1 MRRLREWL
9 RARRAR
15 PHAATRRAAPSGAA
29 GARGASEER
38 SERSERAP
46 HGPPEHNDQG
56 GQTLTEYS
64 ILMGVVGGGFAY
76 TAIEFLPNFIDA
88 LQRYYDGFYAM
99 LNLPFP

>member
-1 MRRLREWL
+1 MRRLRQWL
-9 RARRAR
+9 RAARRSR
-15 PHAATRRAAPSGAA
+15 PVA
-29 GARGASEER
+29 
-38 SERSERAP
+38 
-46 HGPPEHNDQG
+46 DVG

-88 LQRYYDGFYAM
+88 LQRYYDGFYVM

>member
-1 MRRLREWL
+1 MRRLRDWR

-15 PHAATRRAAPSGAA
+15 PHA
-29 GARGASEER
+29 
-38 SERSERAP
+38 
-46 HGPPEHNDQG
+46 DQG

-64 ILMGVVGGGFAY
+64 ILMGLVGGGFAY

>member
-1 MRRLREWL
+1 VRPALRRLRERL
-9 RARRAR
+9 RAARRAR
-15 PHAATRRAAPSGAA
+15 PLA
-29 GARGASEER
+29 
-38 SERSERAP
+38 
-46 HGPPEHNDQG
+46 DQG

>member
-1 MRRLREWL
+1 MRRLRQWR
-9 RARRAR
+9 RALGRAR
-15 PHAATRRAAPSGAA
+15 PVA
-29 GARGASEER
+29 
-38 SERSERAP
+38 
-46 HGPPEHNDQG
+46 DQG

-88 LQRYYDGFYAM
+88 LQRYYDGFYVM